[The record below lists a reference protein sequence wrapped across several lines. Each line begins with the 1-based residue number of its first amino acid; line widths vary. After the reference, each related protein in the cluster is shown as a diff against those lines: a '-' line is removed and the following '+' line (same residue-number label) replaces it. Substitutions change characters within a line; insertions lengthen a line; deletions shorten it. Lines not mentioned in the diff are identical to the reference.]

1 MIRETERSALP
12 GGVMLLVVILLQVAA
27 VLGIVF
33 AAIALKEQRGGVAL
47 LVASIVLEVVDSIAM
62 AGFFTVNPNQAKVLQ
77 LFGRYVG
84 SVRRPGLRWT
94 NPFYSKR
101 TLSLR
106 VRNFESQHLK
116 VNDKDGNPIEIAAV
130 VVWRVV
136 DTAEASF
143 EVDNYENY
151 VHIQSEAAVRNLATG
166 YPYDSHDEAVMS
178 LRGQTAAIA
187 EHMKTEIQDRL
198 SKAGVE
204 VIEARIS
211 HLAYA
216 PEIAGAML
224 QRQQA
229 GAIIAARQRIVEGAV
244 GMVEMALDMLSAK
257 EIVRLD
263 EDRRAAMV
271 SNLLVVLCGERGAQ
285 PVLNTGTLYQ

>member
-1 MIRETERSALP
+1 VP
-12 GGVMLLVVILLQVAA
+12 GGVMLVIVVLLQVVA

-33 AAIALKEQRGGVAL
+33 AAIAIKEERGGVAQ
-47 LVASIVLEVVDSIAM
+47 LVASILLEVVDSIAFG
-62 AGFFTVNPNQAKVLQ
+62 GFFTVNPNQAKVLQ

-84 SVRRPGLRWT
+84 TVKRPGLQWT
-94 NPFYSKR
+94 NPFYTKK

-106 VRNFESQHLK
+106 VRNFESQKLK

-151 VHIQSEAAVRNLATG
+151 VHIQSEAAVRNLATS
-166 YPYDSHDEAVMS
+166 YPYDSHDEAIMS

-187 EHMKTEIQDRL
+187 EHMKTEIQERL
-198 SKAGVE
+198 AKAGVE

-257 EIVRLD
+257 EIVHLD
-263 EDRRAAMV
+263 EERRATMV

>member
-1 MIRETERSALP
+1 MIREKERSTVP
-12 GGVMLLVVILLQVAA
+12 GIVMLPLVVLAFA
-27 VLGIVF
+27 VSILGI
-33 AAIALKEQRGGVAL
+33 IYSGKALDQGGGAWP
-47 LVASIVLEVVDSIAM
+47 LVAFIVLTVLISFALG
-62 AGFFTVNPNQAKVLQ
+62 GFFVVNPNEAKVLQ
-77 LFGRYVG
+77 LFGSYAGTTKRA
-84 SVRRPGLRWT
+84 GLHWT
-94 NPFYSKR
+94 NPFYSKKR
-101 TLSLR
+101 ISLR

-116 VNDKDGNPIEIAAV
+116 VNDKEGNPIEIAAV

-136 DTAEASF
+136 DSAEASF

-151 VHIQSEAAVRNLATG
+151 VHIQSEAAVRNLATS
-166 YPYDSHDEAVMS
+166 YPYDSHDEQVMS

-187 EHMKTEIQDRL
+187 EHMKTEIQERL
-198 SKAGVE
+198 AKAGVE

-263 EDRRAAMV
+263 EERRAAMV